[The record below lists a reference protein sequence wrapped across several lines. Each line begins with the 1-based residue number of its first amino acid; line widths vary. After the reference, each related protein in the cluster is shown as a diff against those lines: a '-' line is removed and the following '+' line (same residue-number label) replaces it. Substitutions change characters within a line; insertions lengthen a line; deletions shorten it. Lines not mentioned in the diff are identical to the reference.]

1 MFLKVDKP
9 ELMGRIQLWGRKL
22 KIQETKG
29 SYLMVRGPEKAG
41 KGSIRAQVRGWLSQ
55 EDEGIHTSP
64 KPGRTRA

>member
-1 MFLKVDKP
+1 MDKP

-41 KGSIRAQVRGWLSQ
+41 KGGLQSMDGESALQMGGRGTARLQPQ
-55 EDEGIHTSP
+55 EL
-64 KPGRTRA
+64 